1 MNDDLEIKFKLSML
15 NAIEQID
22 TLIKKIDELDNKV
35 KSVTFNATGIK
46 QSIKAIEGGTSNAG
60 KKLSENT
67 KDTEKTTKS
76 LVGRISKITGSVIYI
91 WNITSKIRNLV
102 SQGAK
107 DSIDYIETM
116 NKFQVS
122 MGDYYE
128 RALMFQERIQD
139 STGFSDTTLMDYQAS
154 FNSIMKSMG
163 SLSEEMSYTA
173 SQSLTQMALD
183 YSSLFNVEIDKSM
196 EKFQSALVGSTKPIR
211 SDSGYDVTETT
222 IGALYEQLGGTESV
236 KKLDQ
241 TEKRLLRIISLMQQM
256 KTTGAFEDLARTI
269 NSPSN
274 QLKIFQDQLAMF
286 IRDLA
291 SGIVN
296 VLGKI
301 LPYINGLIMALR
313 TLLSMFGFVKT
324 EVSGD
329 PLQIDETASSIGGI
343 GGAIDD
349 ATDSA
354 KEFKKQLFGWDV
366 LNNITAPS
374 EGSSGGAGGGGAGA
388 IDPAILKALEEYNS
402 LLDGVK
408 NKATEIRDRILG
420 LLDPLGEGLTNFQK
434 IKDIVTT
441 LGTLL
446 GGIILSKGLAS
457 LIGLFNKDLGEK
469 ALQFNLGLTLAI
481 TGIMLAYKGLK
492 HVIDGDTTLFSIFEI
507 IAGTAIGTGGTYK
520 ILSLLAKTKFGGK
533 INVTMGS
540 ALLITAG
547 ITVALAGAKTF
558 AEEIDKVEKGVTTFD
573 ESLGKLVGSFALV
586 TTGGVMLTSGI
597 ATLLGVAISPA
608 VIGVGA
614 LLGALVALGAVLLD
628 VDDRTIEVTSGVK
641 DLTSQVDTTIS
652 SYKTAEKSIKDKADA
667 ELVELEYT
675 KRLSEELKTL
685 VDENGRVKAG
695 NETRARFILG
705 ELNDALG
712 TEYTMNDNIIESYQ
726 TMQTEIGKTIE
737 ERKKEILLQA
747 YSELIKESI
756 KEQIE
761 LQQEQVELID
771 KRKRLEEEASK
782 INLFDPSKIIDMQ
795 KYNESFD
802 ELDTSLENVKEELGY
817 TDIRID
823 EFMKKYEEASTGV
836 STSSTNI
843 ETDVIKMG
851 KQVQEVSENTKNK
864 VYEDLQTT
872 GQYTDDELAEVKN
885 IIDKKR
891 PQIETSVE
899 NTSTGVN
906 KEFKK
911 IDGATPMNSTLSNMT
926 NSIATYNY
934 SPIRGF
940 VNTINSI
947 LDGLKTIRNITIN
960 GNFSTGGGAGGG
972 GGYAGGRATGG
983 TVESGQFFLARENGI
998 PELVGRIGTTT
1009 TVMNNNQIVQSVSM
1023 GVAKAVAS
1031 VMRNGIG
1038 GNITV
1043 PVYVGTNKIQE
1054 EMYSLN
1060 QRENNIRGR

>member
-15 NAIEQID
+15 NCIEQID

-35 KSVTFNATGIK
+35 KSVNFNATGIK

-76 LVGRISKITGSVIYI
+76 LVGRLSKITGSVIYI
-91 WNITSKIRNLV
+91 WNITSKIRNLI
-102 SQGAK
+102 SQGFN

-122 MGDYYE
+122 MGNYYE
-128 RALMFQERIQD
+128 RALMFQERIQE

-269 NSPSN
+269 NSPAN
-274 QLKIFQDQLAMF
+274 QLRIFQDQLAMF
-286 IRDLA
+286 LRDLA
-291 SGIVN
+291 SGMVN
-296 VLGKI
+296 TIGKI
-301 LPYINGLIMALR
+301 LPYINGFIMALR
-313 TLLSMFGFVKT
+313 SLLSMFGFVKT

-402 LLDGVK
+402 LLDGVE

-446 GGIILSKGLAS
+446 GGIVLSKGLAS
-457 LIGLFNKDLGEK
+457 FIGLFNKKIAEK

-481 TGIMLAYKGLK
+481 TGIMLAYKGIK
-492 HVIDGDTTLFSIFEI
+492 HIIDGDTTLFSIFEV

-685 VDENGRVKAG
+685 VDENGKVKAG
-695 NETRARFILG
+695 NETRAKFILG

-712 TEYTMNDNIIESYQ
+712 TEYTMNDNIIGSYQ
-726 TMQTEIGKTIE
+726 TMQEEIGKTIE

-747 YSELIKESI
+747 YAELIKESI

-817 TDIRID
+817 TDTRID
-823 EFMKKYEEASTGV
+823 EFMKKYEEASAGV

-843 ETDVIKMG
+843 ETDIVDMG
-851 KQVQEVSENTKNK
+851 KKVQEVSENTKNQ
-864 VYEDLQTT
+864 VYEDLQAT
-872 GQYTDDELAEVKN
+872 GKYTDDELAEVKT

-1031 VMRNGIG
+1031 VMGNGFG

-1043 PVYVGTNKIQE
+1043 PVYIGTSKIQE
-1054 EMYSLN
+1054 ETYSLN

>member
-15 NAIEQID
+15 NCIEQID

-35 KSVTFNATGIK
+35 KSVNFNATGIK

-76 LVGRISKITGSVIYI
+76 LVGQISKITGSVIYI

-102 SQGAK
+102 SQGVK

-128 RALMFQERIQD
+128 RALMFQEKIQE

-286 IRDLA
+286 IRDLS

-313 TLLSMFGFVKT
+313 ALLSMFGLVKT
-324 EVSGD
+324 EVTGD

-354 KEFKKQLFGWDV
+354 KEFKKHLFGWDV

-402 LLDGVK
+402 LLDGVE
-408 NKATEIRDRILG
+408 NKATEIRDKILG
-420 LLDPLGEGLTNFQK
+420 WLDPLGEGLTNFQK

-441 LGTLL
+441 VGTLL
-446 GGIILSKGLAS
+446 GGIVLSKGLAS
-457 LIGLFNKDLGEK
+457 FLSLFSKTLGEK
-469 ALQFNLGLTLAI
+469 ALQFNLGLTLGI
-481 TGIMLAYKGLK
+481 TGIMLAYKGIR
-492 HVIDGDTTLFSIFEI
+492 HIIDGDTTLFSIFEV

-520 ILSLLAKTKFGGK
+520 ILSLLAKTRFGGK
-533 INVTMGS
+533 INVNMGS

-558 AEEIDKVEKGVTTFD
+558 AEELAKVEQGITTFD
-573 ESLGKLVGSFALV
+573 ESLGKLVGSFALA

-614 LLGALVALGAVLLD
+614 LLGALVVLGTTIFD
-628 VDDRTIEVTSGVK
+628 VDEKTKELTSGVK
-641 DLTSQVDTTIS
+641 DLTSEVDTTIS

-685 VDENGRVKAG
+685 VDENGKVKAG

-705 ELNDALG
+705 ELNTALG
-712 TEYTMNDNIIESYQ
+712 TEYTMNGNVIESYQ

-747 YSELIKESI
+747 YSELVKESI
-756 KEQIE
+756 KEQIK
-761 LQQEQVELID
+761 LQQEQVELTQ
-771 KRKRLEEEASK
+771 KRKELEEEASK
-782 INLFDPSKIIDMQ
+782 INIWTSWDLGAMIE
-795 KYNESFD
+795 YNKAFED
-802 ELDTSLENVKEELGY
+802 IDTSLEEVGEELGY
-817 TDIRID
+817 TDTRINN
-823 EFMKKYEEASTGV
+823 FMKKYEEASMGI
-836 STSSTNI
+836 STSSTDI
-843 ETDVIKMG
+843 ETDVTNMG
-851 KQVQEVSENTKNK
+851 DTVSEVSENTKNK
-864 VYEDLQTT
+864 VYEDLQAT
-872 GQYTDDELAEVKN
+872 GEYTDDELQNVQGILERNKN
-885 IIDKKR
+885 PIQQKSANI
-891 PQIETSVE
+891 S
-899 NTSTGVN
+899 NGVN
-906 KEFKK
+906 TELKK
-911 IDGATPMNSTLSNMT
+911 IDGVTPMNSTLSRMT
-926 NSIATYNY
+926 SSISTYNF

-947 LDGLKTIRNITIN
+947 LDGLNTIRNITIT

-983 TVESGQFFLARENGI
+983 TVESGQFFLARENGM

-1031 VMRNGIG
+1031 VMGNGLG

-1043 PVYVGTNKIQE
+1043 PVYIGTSKIQE
-1054 EMYSLN
+1054 ETYSLN